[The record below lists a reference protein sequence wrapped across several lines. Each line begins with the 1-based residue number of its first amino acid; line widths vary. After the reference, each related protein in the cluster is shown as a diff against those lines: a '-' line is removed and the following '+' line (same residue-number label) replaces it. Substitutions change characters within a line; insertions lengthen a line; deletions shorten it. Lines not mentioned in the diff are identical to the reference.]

1 MKQIFGN
8 RLKNLRKKN
17 DEMQSDLAEVL
28 KVDTSM
34 ISLWENGKNY
44 PEVKKLIE
52 IAEHY
57 EVSTDYLLG
66 LEDETG
72 SKTYNNFG
80 IHNGNVK
87 F

>member
-1 MKQIFGN
+1 MDTLFNEKLKELRKEKQITQ
-8 RLKNLRKKN
+8 K
-17 DEMQSDLAEVL
+17 ELANIL
-28 KVDTSM
+28 
-34 ISLWENGKNY
+34 
-44 PEVKKLIE
+44 
-52 IAEHY
+52 
-57 EVSTDYLLG
+57 EVSTTCYAGYEQGYREPDFKTLKKICLFFDVSADYLLG